1 METVESPA
9 EQRVVLHNTSWGTY
23 ERLLEERGDR
33 RVPRF
38 AYDRGELE
46 IMSPST
52 EHESIS
58 YYVGLLVAVLAREG
72 GFGLF
77 GAGSTTY
84 NREDVGRGFEPDQ
97 SFYVRNADRVR
108 GKSRIDLTVDPP
120 PDLVVEVDITSPS
133 LSKLP
138 IYARLGVPEVWRHEG
153 NRFSALVLENEG
165 YVEAAESTVLPPLT
179 GEVLSDL
186 IEKSK
191 SLDIAA
197 WLDEIAAR
205 TSEDAGSSS

>member
-1 METVESPA
+1 METKA
-9 EQRVVLHNTSWGTY
+9 RGDQRIVLHNVSWETY
-23 ERLLEERGDR
+23 ERLLKERGES

-58 YYVGLLVAVLAREG
+58 YYVGLLVAVFAREG

-84 NREDVGRGFEPDQ
+84 NREDADRGFEPDQ
-97 SFYVRNADRVR
+97 SFYIRNADRVR
-108 GKSRIDLTVDPP
+108 GKPRIDLSVDPP
-120 PDLVVEVDITSPS
+120 PDLVVEIDITSPS
-133 LSKLP
+133 LTKLP
-138 IYARLGVPEVWRHEG
+138 IYARLGVPEVWRYDG
-153 NRFSALVLENEG
+153 DSFSVLVLEGEE
-165 YVEAAESTVLPPLT
+165 YVEAGESAVLPPLT
-179 GEVLSDL
+179 GEALSYL
-186 IEKSK
+186 IEQSR

-197 WLDEIAAR
+197 WLDEVVAR
-205 TSEDAGSSS
+205 AR